1 MFDED
6 FIAVPDWCTQAEL
19 IEILND
25 TSWADSLM
33 MYCN

>member
-6 FIAVPDWCTQAEL
+6 FIVVPDWCTQAEL

-25 TSWADSLM
+25 TSWFNLDDVL
-33 MYCN
+33 